1 MSNKTLNAMIIN
13 KFLNPTKLLLLAVA
27 IIFSACS
34 DDDDNTT
41 QTPDPLNIVETA
53 QATEDLSSLVAALQA
68 ADGDLVNVLSGGE
81 FTVLAPT
88 NAAFDSFL
96 ADNGFANLSEVPTDV
111 LANILLN
118 HVISGTVLSTTLTDA
133 GAGYTTTNATN
144 EDGDNLSLYFNTT
157 TGVTFNGTSSVAQAD
172 VEATNGVVHIV
183 DQVIG
188 LPTIATFATAD
199 PTFETLVA
207 ALTRPDLEVPFV
219 TILSTT
225 DPTYG
230 IPLTTFA
237 PTNEA
242 FGDLLVEIGADDLS
256 QIDVNLLTA
265 VLLTHVVAQANVR
278 AEDLAQDLPVVTL
291 SEETLTVDLTNG
303 AQLVDPNGRVANIIA
318 NNVQAI
324 NGVVHVI
331 DKVVLPLL

>member
-1 MSNKTLNAMIIN
+1 MIIN
-13 KFLNPTKLLLLAVA
+13 KFLNPTKLILLTVA

-34 DDDDNTT
+34 DDDENSTP
-41 QTPDPLNIVETA
+41 TPDPLNIVETA
-53 QATEDLSSLVAALQA
+53 QTTEDLSSLVAALQA

-88 NAAFDSFL
+88 NAAFDNFL
-96 ADNGFANLSEVPTDV
+96 ANNGFANLSEVPTDV

-118 HVISGTVLSTTLTDA
+118 HVISGTVLSTALTDA

-303 AQLVDPNGRVANIIA
+303 PQLVDPNGRVANIIA

>member
-1 MSNKTLNAMIIN
+1 MIIN

-27 IIFSACS
+27 ISFSACS
-34 DDDDNTT
+34 DDDENTT
-41 QTPDPLNIVETA
+41 PIPDPLPDPLNIVETA

-96 ADNGFANLSEVPTDV
+96 ADNGFANLSDVPTDV

-225 DPTYG
+225 DPSFDV
-230 IPLTTFA
+230 PLTTFA

-265 VLLTHVVAQANVR
+265 VLLTHVAAQANVR

-303 AQLVDPNGRVANIIA
+303 PQLVDPNGRVANIIA

>member
-1 MSNKTLNAMIIN
+1 MIIN
-13 KFLNPTKLLLLAVA
+13 KFLNPTKLILLTAA
-27 IIFSACS
+27 IIYSACS
-34 DDDDNTT
+34 DDDENS
-41 QTPDPLNIVETA
+41 TPTPSPLNIVETA
-53 QATEDLSSLVAALQA
+53 QATEGLSSLVAALQA

-88 NAAFDSFL
+88 NAAFDNFL

-118 HVISGTVLSTTLTDA
+118 HVISGTVLSTALTDA

-144 EDGDNLSLYFNTT
+144 EDGDNLSLYFNTS

-172 VEATNGVVHIV
+172 IEATNGVVHIV

-265 VLLTHVVAQANVR
+265 VLLTHLVAQANVR

-303 AQLVDPNGRVANIIA
+303 PQLVDPNGRVANIIA

>member
-1 MSNKTLNAMIIN
+1 MIIN
-13 KFLNPTKLLLLAVA
+13 KFLNPTNLLLLAVA
-27 IIFSACS
+27 IVFSACS
-34 DDDDNTT
+34 DDDENTT
-41 QTPDPLNIVETA
+41 PTPDPLNIVETA

>member
-1 MSNKTLNAMIIN
+1 MIMN
-13 KFLNPTKLLLLAVA
+13 KFLNPTKLILLTAA

-41 QTPDPLNIVETA
+41 PTPDPLNIVETA
-53 QATEDLSSLVAALQA
+53 QATEDLSPLVAALQA

-88 NAAFDSFL
+88 NAAFDNFL

-144 EDGDNLSLYFNTT
+144 EDGDNLSIYFNTT

>member
-1 MSNKTLNAMIIN
+1 
-13 KFLNPTKLLLLAVA
+13 LNPTKLILLTAA

-34 DDDDNTT
+34 DDDENSTP
-41 QTPDPLNIVETA
+41 TPDPLNIVETA

-88 NAAFDSFL
+88 NAAFDNFL

-157 TGVTFNGTSSVAQAD
+157 NGVTFNGTSSVAQAD

-242 FGDLLVEIGADDLS
+242 FGDLLIEIGADDLS

-303 AQLVDPNGRVANIIA
+303 PQLVDPNGRVANIIA

>member
-1 MSNKTLNAMIIN
+1 MIIN
-13 KFLNPTKLLLLAVA
+13 KFLNPTKLLILAVA
-27 IIFSACS
+27 IVFSACS
-34 DDDDNTT
+34 DDDENTT
-41 QTPDPLNIVETA
+41 PTPDPLNIVETA

>member
-1 MSNKTLNAMIIN
+1 MIIN
-13 KFLNPTKLLLLAVA
+13 KFLNPTKLILLTAA

-34 DDDDNTT
+34 DDDENSTP
-41 QTPDPLNIVETA
+41 TPDPLNIVETA

-88 NAAFDSFL
+88 NAAFDNFL

-118 HVISGTVLSTTLTDA
+118 HVISGTVLSTALTDA

-303 AQLVDPNGRVANIIA
+303 PQLVDPNGRVANIIA

>member
-1 MSNKTLNAMIIN
+1 MIIN
-13 KFLNPTKLLLLAVA
+13 KFLNPTKLLLMAVA
-27 IIFSACS
+27 IAFSACS

-41 QTPDPLNIVETA
+41 PTPDPLNIVETA

>member
-1 MSNKTLNAMIIN
+1 MIIN
-13 KFLNPTKLLLLAVA
+13 KFLNPTKLILLTAA

-34 DDDDNTT
+34 DDDENSTP
-41 QTPDPLNIVETA
+41 TPDPLNIVETA
-53 QATEDLSSLVAALQA
+53 QTTEDLSSLVAALQA

-88 NAAFDSFL
+88 NAAFDNFL

-118 HVISGTVLSTTLTDA
+118 HVISGTVLSTALTDA

-188 LPTIATFATAD
+188 LPTIATFATVD

-303 AQLVDPNGRVANIIA
+303 PQLVDPNGRVANIIA

>member
-1 MSNKTLNAMIIN
+1 MIIN
-13 KFLNPTKLLLLAVA
+13 KFLNPTKLILLTAA

-34 DDDDNTT
+34 DDDENSTP
-41 QTPDPLNIVETA
+41 TPDPLNIVETA

-88 NAAFDSFL
+88 NAAFDNFL

-118 HVISGTVLSTTLTDA
+118 HVISGTVLSTALTNA

-303 AQLVDPNGRVANIIA
+303 PQLVDPNGRVANIIA

>member
-1 MSNKTLNAMIIN
+1 MIIN
-13 KFLNPTKLLLLAVA
+13 KFLNPTKLILLTVA

-34 DDDDNTT
+34 DDDENSTP
-41 QTPDPLNIVETA
+41 TPDPLNIVETA
-53 QATEDLSSLVAALQA
+53 QTTEDLSSLVAALQA

-88 NAAFDSFL
+88 NAAFDNFL

-118 HVISGTVLSTTLTDA
+118 HVISGTVLSTALTDA

-303 AQLVDPNGRVANIIA
+303 PQLVDPNGRVANIIA

>member
-1 MSNKTLNAMIIN
+1 MIIN
-13 KFLNPTKLLLLAVA
+13 KILNPTKLMFLAVA
-27 IIFSACS
+27 IAFSACS
-34 DDDDNTT
+34 DDDENTT
-41 QTPDPLNIVETA
+41 PTPDPLNIVETA
-53 QATEDLSSLVAALQA
+53 QANEDLSSLVAALQA

-88 NAAFDSFL
+88 NAAFDGFL
-96 ADNGFANLSEVPTDV
+96 ADNGFADLSEVPTDV

-144 EDGDNLSLYFNTT
+144 DDGDSLSLYFNTSS
-157 TGVTFNGTSSVAQAD
+157 GVTFNGISSVIQAD

-207 ALTRPDLEVPFV
+207 AITRPDLQVPFV

-225 DPTYG
+225 DPSYDV
-230 IPLTTFA
+230 PLTTFA

-265 VLLTHVVAQANVR
+265 VLLTHVAAQANVR

-303 AQLVDPNGRVANIIA
+303 PQLVDPNGRVANIIA

>member
-1 MSNKTLNAMIIN
+1 MIIN
-13 KFLNPTKLLLLAVA
+13 KILNPTKLMFLAVA
-27 IIFSACS
+27 IAFSACS
-34 DDDDNTT
+34 DDDENTT
-41 QTPDPLNIVETA
+41 PTPDPLNIVETA
-53 QATEDLSSLVAALQA
+53 QANEDLSSLVAALQA

-88 NAAFDSFL
+88 NAAFDGFL
-96 ADNGFANLSEVPTDV
+96 ADNGFADLSEVPTDV

-144 EDGDNLSLYFNTT
+144 DDGDSLSLYFNTSS
-157 TGVTFNGTSSVAQAD
+157 GVTFNGISSVVQAD

-207 ALTRPDLEVPFV
+207 AITRPDLQVPFV

-225 DPTYG
+225 DPSYDV
-230 IPLTTFA
+230 PLTTFA

-265 VLLTHVVAQANVR
+265 VLLTHVAAQANVR

-303 AQLVDPNGRVANIIA
+303 PQLVDPNGRVANIIA

>member
-1 MSNKTLNAMIIN
+1 MIIN
-13 KFLNPTKLLLLAVA
+13 KFLNPTKLLLLTAA

-96 ADNGFANLSEVPTDV
+96 ADNGFADLSEVPTDV

>member
-1 MSNKTLNAMIIN
+1 
-13 KFLNPTKLLLLAVA
+13 
-27 IIFSACS
+27 
-34 DDDDNTT
+34 
-41 QTPDPLNIVETA
+41 
-53 QATEDLSSLVAALQA
+53 VAALQA

-88 NAAFDSFL
+88 NAAFDNFL

-133 GAGYTTTNATN
+133 GSGYTTTNATN
-144 EDGDNLSLYFNTT
+144 EDGDNLSIYFNTT

>member
-1 MSNKTLNAMIIN
+1 MIIN

-27 IIFSACS
+27 IVFSACS
-34 DDDDNTT
+34 DDDENTT
-41 QTPDPLNIVETA
+41 PTPDPLNIVETA

-157 TGVTFNGTSSVAQAD
+157 NGVTFNGTSSVAQAD

>member
-1 MSNKTLNAMIIN
+1 MIIN
-13 KFLNPTKLLLLAVA
+13 KFLNPTKLLLMAVA
-27 IIFSACS
+27 IAFSACS

-41 QTPDPLNIVETA
+41 PTPDPLNIVETA

-88 NAAFDSFL
+88 NAAFDNFL

>member
-1 MSNKTLNAMIIN
+1 MIIN
-13 KFLNPTKLLLLAVA
+13 KFLNPTKLLILAVA
-27 IIFSACS
+27 IVFSACS
-34 DDDDNTT
+34 DDDENTT
-41 QTPDPLNIVETA
+41 PTPEPLNIVETA

-88 NAAFDSFL
+88 NAAFDNFL

>member
-1 MSNKTLNAMIIN
+1 MIIN

>member
-1 MSNKTLNAMIIN
+1 MIIN
-13 KFLNPTKLLLLAVA
+13 KFLNPTKLLILAVA
-27 IIFSACS
+27 IVFSACS
-34 DDDDNTT
+34 DDDENTT
-41 QTPDPLNIVETA
+41 PTPEPLNIVETA

-88 NAAFDSFL
+88 NAAFDNFL

-118 HVISGTVLSTTLTDA
+118 HVISGTVLSTALTDA

-242 FGDLLVEIGADDLS
+242 FGGLLVEIGADDLS

-291 SEETLTVDLTNG
+291 SEETLTVDLTDG

>member
-1 MSNKTLNAMIIN
+1 MIIN
-13 KFLNPTKLLLLAVA
+13 RFLNPTKLILLTAA

-34 DDDDNTT
+34 DDDENSTP
-41 QTPDPLNIVETA
+41 TPDPLNIVETA
-53 QATEDLSSLVAALQA
+53 QTTEDLSSLVAALQA

-88 NAAFDSFL
+88 NAAFDNFL

-118 HVISGTVLSTTLTDA
+118 HVISGTVLSTALTDA

-303 AQLVDPNGRVANIIA
+303 PQLVDPNGRVANIIA

>member
-1 MSNKTLNAMIIN
+1 MIIN

-27 IIFSACS
+27 IVFSACS
-34 DDDDNTT
+34 DDDENTT
-41 QTPDPLNIVETA
+41 PTPEPLNIVETA

-88 NAAFDSFL
+88 NAAFDNFL

>member
-1 MSNKTLNAMIIN
+1 MIIN

-27 IIFSACS
+27 IVFSACS
-34 DDDDNTT
+34 DDDENTT
-41 QTPDPLNIVETA
+41 PTPDPLNIVETA

-96 ADNGFANLSEVPTDV
+96 ADNGFANLTEVPTDV

-157 TGVTFNGTSSVAQAD
+157 NGVTFNGTSSVAQAD

>member
-1 MSNKTLNAMIIN
+1 MIIN
-13 KFLNPTKLLLLAVA
+13 KFLNPTKLLILAVA
-27 IIFSACS
+27 IVFSACS
-34 DDDDNTT
+34 DDDENTT
-41 QTPDPLNIVETA
+41 PTPEPLNIVETA

-88 NAAFDSFL
+88 NAAFDNFL

-157 TGVTFNGTSSVAQAD
+157 NGVTFNGTSSVAQAD

>member
-1 MSNKTLNAMIIN
+1 M
-13 KFLNPTKLLLLAVA
+13 
-27 IIFSACS
+27 
-34 DDDDNTT
+34 
-41 QTPDPLNIVETA
+41 
-53 QATEDLSSLVAALQA
+53 
-68 ADGDLVNVLSGGE
+68 
-81 FTVLAPT
+81 
-88 NAAFDSFL
+88 
-96 ADNGFANLSEVPTDV
+96 

>member
-1 MSNKTLNAMIIN
+1 MIIN
-13 KFLNPTKLLLLAVA
+13 KFLNPTKSLLLTAA

-34 DDDDNTT
+34 DDDENSTP
-41 QTPDPLNIVETA
+41 TPDPLNIVETA

-88 NAAFDSFL
+88 NAAFDNFL
-96 ADNGFANLSEVPTDV
+96 ADNGFANLSEVPSDV

>member
-1 MSNKTLNAMIIN
+1 VSNKTLNAMIIN
-13 KFLNPTKLLLLAVA
+13 KFLNPTKLILLTAA

-34 DDDDNTT
+34 DDDENSTP
-41 QTPDPLNIVETA
+41 TPDPLNIVETA

-88 NAAFDSFL
+88 NAAFDNFL

-157 TGVTFNGTSSVAQAD
+157 TGVTFNGTSSVVQAD
-172 VEATNGVVHIV
+172 VEAANGVVHIV

-265 VLLTHVVAQANVR
+265 VLLTHVVDQANVR

-291 SEETLTVDLTNG
+291 NVQTLTVDLTNG
-303 AQLVDPNGRVANIIA
+303 PQLVDPNGRVANIIA

>member
-1 MSNKTLNAMIIN
+1 MIIN

-27 IIFSACS
+27 IAFSACS

-41 QTPDPLNIVETA
+41 PTPDPLNIVETA

-88 NAAFDSFL
+88 NAAFDNFL

-303 AQLVDPNGRVANIIA
+303 PQLVDPNGRVANIIA

>member
-1 MSNKTLNAMIIN
+1 MIMN
-13 KFLNPTKLLLLAVA
+13 KFLNPTKLILLTAA

-41 QTPDPLNIVETA
+41 PTPDPLNIVETA

-88 NAAFDSFL
+88 NAAFDNFL

-133 GAGYTTTNATN
+133 GSGYTTTNATN
-144 EDGDNLSLYFNTT
+144 EDGDNLSIYFNTT

>member
-1 MSNKTLNAMIIN
+1 MIIN

-27 IIFSACS
+27 IVFSACS
-34 DDDDNTT
+34 DDDENTT
-41 QTPDPLNIVETA
+41 PTPDPLNIIETA

-88 NAAFDSFL
+88 NAAFDNFL

-144 EDGDNLSLYFNTT
+144 EDGDNLSIYFNTT

-199 PTFETLVA
+199 PTFESLVA

>member
-1 MSNKTLNAMIIN
+1 MIIN
-13 KFLNPTKLLLLAVA
+13 KFLNPTKLLLLSAA

-41 QTPDPLNIVETA
+41 PTPDPLNIVETA

-88 NAAFDSFL
+88 NAAFDNFL

-256 QIDVNLLTA
+256 QIDVNLLTT

-303 AQLVDPNGRVANIIA
+303 PQLVDPNGRVANIIA

>member
-1 MSNKTLNAMIIN
+1 MIMN
-13 KFLNPTKLLLLAVA
+13 KFFNPTKLILLTAA

-41 QTPDPLNIVETA
+41 PTPDPLNIVETA

-88 NAAFDSFL
+88 NAAFDNFL

-144 EDGDNLSLYFNTT
+144 EDGDNLSLYFSTT
-157 TGVTFNGTSSVAQAD
+157 NGVTFNGTSSVAQAD

>member
-1 MSNKTLNAMIIN
+1 MIIN

-27 IIFSACS
+27 IVFSACS
-34 DDDDNTT
+34 DDDENTT
-41 QTPDPLNIVETA
+41 PTPDPLNIVETA

-88 NAAFDSFL
+88 NEAFDNFL
-96 ADNGFANLSEVPTDV
+96 ADNGFASLSEVPTDV

>member
-1 MSNKTLNAMIIN
+1 MIIN
-13 KFLNPTKLLLLAVA
+13 KFLNPTKLILLTAA

-34 DDDDNTT
+34 DDDENSTP
-41 QTPDPLNIVETA
+41 TPDPLNIVETA
-53 QATEDLSSLVAALQA
+53 QTTEDLSSLVAALQA

-88 NAAFDSFL
+88 NAAFDNFL
-96 ADNGFANLSEVPTDV
+96 ANNGFANLSEVPTDV

-118 HVISGTVLSTTLTDA
+118 HVISGTVLSTALTDA

-303 AQLVDPNGRVANIIA
+303 PQLVDPNGRVANIIA

>member
-1 MSNKTLNAMIIN
+1 MIIN
-13 KFLNPTKLLLLAVA
+13 KFLNPTKLILLTAA
-27 IIFSACS
+27 IIFAACS
-34 DDDDNTT
+34 DDDKNSTP
-41 QTPDPLNIVETA
+41 TPDPLNIVETA

-88 NAAFDSFL
+88 NAAFDNFL

-118 HVISGTVLSTTLTDA
+118 HVISGTVLSTALTDA

-303 AQLVDPNGRVANIIA
+303 PQLVDPNGRVANIIA